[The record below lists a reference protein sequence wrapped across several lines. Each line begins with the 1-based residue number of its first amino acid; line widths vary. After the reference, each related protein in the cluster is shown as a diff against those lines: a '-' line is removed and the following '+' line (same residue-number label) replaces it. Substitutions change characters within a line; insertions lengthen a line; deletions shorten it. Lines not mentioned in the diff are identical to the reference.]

1 MYIVQHFCPCTNIH
15 ILVDVEKVM
24 FKQNR
29 IVSKEVLSSLF
40 YFYSKDKQV
49 QENISLKRYDY
60 RVNDGPETKPGTQH

>member
-1 MYIVQHFCPCTNIH
+1 
-15 ILVDVEKVM
+15 M

-60 RVNDGPETKPGTQH
+60 SVNDGPETKPGTQY

>member
-1 MYIVQHFCPCTNIH
+1 MYIVYHFCPCTNIH

-49 QENISLKRYDY
+49 QDNIFKRY
-60 RVNDGPETKPGTQH
+60 Q

>member
-1 MYIVQHFCPCTNIH
+1 
-15 ILVDVEKVM
+15 M